1 MGIGDTG
8 GRVEKDSWVMVG
20 RIQMEVPDDLFRRV
34 VKVAVDE
41 GEKSQARYKDQ
52 PSLRALEDGDHPK
65 AVLPGPFP
73 YPIHRAMPNAAVAAV
88 K

>member
-1 MGIGDTG
+1 
-8 GRVEKDSWVMVG
+8 
-20 RIQMEVPDDLFRRV
+20 MEVPDNLFRRV
-34 VKVAVDE
+34 VKVSVDE

-65 AVLPGPFP
+65 AVLPGPFR

-88 K
+88 KCFSPWTVPRIFSPRKQGISGP